1 MASGGVLCCVL
12 CVVAFRAV
20 LCRVVPSC
28 RAVPCRAV
36 AKNPVASCAAWGA
49 LIFGAPFL
57 YIGSKYVRK
66 GTIPYGTLPYIPY
79 IGTYVP
85 TGTVRTHMIPAWV
98 RTKFGDLPGLQLHIT
113 HSFHHNSKPC
123 QAQHGFELL
132 SLSAFQRYVD
142 HFMKSNT
149 H

>member
-1 MASGGVLCCVL
+1 MLIHSGYDSGVVLCCVL

-36 AKNPVASCAAWGA
+36 AKNPVASCAVWGA
-49 LIFGAPFL
+49 LILGAPLL

-98 RTKFGDLPGLQLHIT
+98 RTKFGDLPARRLSKAKKRVLC
-113 HSFHHNSKPC
+113 FHHNAAADRHLIS
-123 QAQHGFELL
+123 
-132 SLSAFQRYVD
+132 
-142 HFMKSNT
+142 
-149 H
+149 